1 MDITKLGV
9 HICQI
14 CGNEFIPSITL
25 KGDIHT
31 ILARLCILVGM
42 FLEVIHTCSFIFQ
55 FLVCTFILGEHTA
68 FDFFYFWYV
77 RGCEEC
83 IPISAFFLFCM

>member
-1 MDITKLGV
+1 MDSTFSFFN
-9 HICQI
+9 
-14 CGNEFIPSITL
+14 GNTCSMQSDEITL

-68 FDFFYFWYV
+68 FD
-77 RGCEEC
+77 
-83 IPISAFFLFCM
+83 